1 MDDGAVRSVRVVRV
15 ALSSR
20 QMTSSRPPKEDD
32 FYEVFSL
39 ITMRTILLKEGLGLL
54 ALLSVMLV
62 RAMISSQRF

>member
-1 MDDGAVRSVRVVRV
+1 MPILPAKIDETISIADFFPPIIRRV
-15 ALSSR
+15 
-20 QMTSSRPPKEDD
+20 D